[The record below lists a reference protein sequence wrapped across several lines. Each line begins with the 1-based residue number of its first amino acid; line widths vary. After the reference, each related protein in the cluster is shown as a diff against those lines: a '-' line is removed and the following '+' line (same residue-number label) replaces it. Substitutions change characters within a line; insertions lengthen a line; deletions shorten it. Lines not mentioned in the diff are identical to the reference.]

1 MSTDNDVKIRILMVD
16 DDSEF
21 TDLMQLNLEKRG
33 YVVRVLNNPLN
44 VVKEGREFEPDV
56 ILLDFIMKELDGGE
70 VLSTL
75 KRNPNLFKIPV
86 IMISALAATKD
97 SEGEESKPKAGGP
110 SSVIPKP
117 VDLDLL
123 VDRIEKSVA
132 KKTE

>member
-70 VLSTL
+70 VLGRANVFL
-75 KRNPNLFKIPV
+75 
-86 IMISALAATKD
+86 
-97 SEGEESKPKAGGP
+97 
-110 SSVIPKP
+110 
-117 VDLDLL
+117 
-123 VDRIEKSVA
+123 
-132 KKTE
+132 